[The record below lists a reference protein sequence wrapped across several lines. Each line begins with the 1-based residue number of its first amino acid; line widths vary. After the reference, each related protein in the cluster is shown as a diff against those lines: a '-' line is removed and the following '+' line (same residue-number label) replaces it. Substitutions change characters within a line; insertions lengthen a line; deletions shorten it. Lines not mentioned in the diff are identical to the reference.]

1 MITENNTNIRKTYT
15 VRYSDKERK
24 KVQANAEAMKLPT
37 STYIRISSLSD
48 DSRHLKRFELSTTQE
63 RKEYAQIL
71 AALGKSRIS
80 QNLNQIAYAI
90 NTGTLVLSPD
100 VVSQITEAC
109 ETLQWLRRSLIKKM
123 GLRQ

>member
-48 DSRHLKRFELSTTQE
+48 DSRNLKRFELSTTQE

>member
-1 MITENNTNIRKTYT
+1 M
-15 VRYSDKERK
+15 RYSDKERK

>member
-109 ETLQWLRRSLIKKM
+109 ETLQWIRRSLIKKM